1 MTKETAVTIT
11 LRLSQA
17 TRDLL
22 KQAAERDHRSMANML
37 EVLIIRHCEANGIS
51 VAQPRKSRKASSSNP
66 AT

>member
-51 VAQPRKSRKASSSNP
+51 VSRPRTERKP
-66 AT
+66 R